1 MKHAAFKA
9 WLTVSRG
16 LWHFGDMADRSA
28 CIPWEALPQ
37 SGPGSFLGWPIGV
50 TAILVIP
57 APSLQPFRHTHSATA
72 RRHARVSHENES
84 SCDLAALGRF
94 QTRAI
99 SELATRLTREA
110 GELIRGEEV
119 VQTRGRAGRTQEQ
132 ERLPFKGPASC
143 SASPTAGPS
152 QTSHRRKAAPRSAPT
167 CAVARTA
174 SRMRYATAA
183 VAPRVCA

>member
-1 MKHAAFKA
+1 
-9 WLTVSRG
+9 
-16 LWHFGDMADRSA
+16 MADGLQGAVAFRRHGWSI
-28 CIPWEALPQ
+28 CLHPMEALPQ

-50 TAILVIP
+50 TANP
-57 APSLQPFRHTHSATA
+57 GDPRPSLQPFRHTHSATA

-84 SCDLAALGRF
+84 SCGLAALGRF

-99 SELATRLTREA
+99 SELATRL
-110 GELIRGEEV
+110 
-119 VQTRGRAGRTQEQ
+119 VQTRGRAGRTQEE

-152 QTSHRRKAAPRSAPT
+152 QTSHRRKAAPRFAPT